1 MSAKSRSRAT
11 KMSTPGHKDSARYV
25 VCTRLAGACVLV
37 ALVLAIAFIA
47 LAPVLGPSRLS
58 STTYYLVVSVLGLLA
73 GGSLYGVF
81 WSHDH
86 RHRRHFGIGL
96 EIGGPIAVLVMVLL
110 LALLL
115 PGPNPG
121 FPLAVVVHRE
131 AEPNEVFP
139 KGSGQLVL
147 DLGTRQIRRP
157 FDTRGK
163 AVFSRIPEALLGQEV
178 GLSLESD
185 TYTLTDPNHRV
196 LLDGKN
202 VDLTVLKKP

>member
-11 KMSTPGHKDSARYV
+11 KISTPGHKDSARFLLYAR
-25 VCTRLAGACVLV
+25 TAGACFVL

-47 LAPVLGPSRLS
+47 AAPILGPSRLS
-58 STTYYLVVSVLGLLA
+58 PRTYYLVVSVLGLLA
-73 GGSLYGVF
+73 AGSLYGVF

-96 EIGGPIAVLVMVLL
+96 EIGGPVAALVMVLIL
-110 LALLL
+110 GLLL

-121 FPLAVVVHRE
+121 FPLVVVVHRA
-131 AEPNEVFP
+131 AEPNELFP
-139 KGSGQLVL
+139 KGSGQVVL

-157 FDTRGK
+157 FDTQGR
-163 AVFSRIPEALLGQEV
+163 AVFSRIPETLLGQEV

-196 LLDGKN
+196 RLDGKN
-202 VDLTVLKKP
+202 IDLTVLKRP